1 MCDSVPNFLLLIAQA
16 DAAKLEVELT
26 TGESLATALAI
37 VVLVASCVTVFRC
50 FLRWAEG
57 GVVMPAAR
65 RRPLH
70 VSTPVAVVG
79 VFIAAMLAAL
89 ATVASLGLVP
99 RDEAD
104 NQKAAVE
111 VEPVDEKTKQPAVQ
125 SVAEPTDTSPT
136 DTEPTVAEPADEKQ
150 NPNGSGDRQA
160 WEIIT
165 GILWMNGT
173 LLLLFGAM
181 VWLIQADGPGRSVSV
196 DDVDSTELFLA
207 SAQPVQG
214 DREFVSS
221 LGSAAADHSEA
232 DLQNLQAGD
241 EEAGA
246 NSNLNQAAT
255 VVHERWDMWV
265 ELKFAGLAF
274 LMALG
279 PTLLTRLI
287 VVSFMAKPKSH
298 AFIEMIEDGGLSVQ
312 LLVLLMLVATIAAP
326 LVEELLYRV
335 VVLGGLLNRR
345 PPWVAMMAS
354 SVLFCFAHGFP
365 DCISLLPL
373 SVILGYTYVQRRSY
387 RTVMLVHL
395 IFNAFNMSLVML
407 QMA

>member
-1 MCDSVPNFLLLIAQA
+1 MPNFLLLIAQV

-136 DTEPTVAEPADEKQ
+136 VAEPADEKQ

-196 DDVDSTELFLA
+196 DDIDSTEHFLA

-241 EEAGA
+241 GEAGA

-395 IFNAFNMSLVML
+395 IFNAFNISLVML

>member
-1 MCDSVPNFLLLIAQA
+1 MCDSVPNFLLLIAQV

-65 RRPLH
+65 RKPLH

-104 NQKAAVE
+104 NQKAAVK
-111 VEPVDEKTKQPAVQ
+111 VELVDEKTKQPAVQ
-125 SVAEPTDTSPT
+125 SVAEPTDT
-136 DTEPTVAEPADEKQ
+136 EPTVAEPADEKQ
-150 NPNGSGDRQA
+150 NSNGSGDRQA

-196 DDVDSTELFLA
+196 DDVDSTEHFLA

-241 EEAGA
+241 GEAGA